1 MLCTLL
7 SLATALQARVDEAAL
22 KIMEKT
28 VEAVE
33 AAGEISVDFSAA
45 YFNQPDSP
53 DELNGSICVSGKKL
67 YVDSDRAMYW
77 YDGETL
83 WTYIK
88 TNEEVN
94 VSTPTEQEQQS
105 INPYFFIHLYKEGY
119 ELVLDGEQTLRG
131 KVCYTL
137 KMTSTDEEKTKI
149 RSMLVDVDEKTWLPV
164 CVRFKNAAG
173 TWIRISIL
181 ECRMHQKFDD
191 SLFKFDA
198 SKYPDLDII
207 DLR

>member
-53 DELNGSICVSGKKL
+53 DELKGNICVSGKKL

-207 DLR
+207 DLK